1 MFFPLDFFMTL
12 LVTMGPLKVMLVFA
26 ALAKP
31 LGASDRRRVA
41 AKAVVVAFL
50 VGLLFIVGG
59 KFLMDLFHFS
69 IAALRIAG
77 GVILFIFALQMVLG
91 DGGHSQ
97 EANEVEDPTGIAIY
111 PLAIPIMASPIGI
124 VALTLASARFNDDP
138 ATLGLIA
145 VLLLVVMVIN
155 WIVLVGE
162 SRILKYIRPELIGV
176 AERVLGILLAALA
189 AQVILTGLAEVDLTF
204 LATGQAPSS

>member
-1 MFFPLDFFMTL
+1 MFFPFDFLMTL

-31 LGASDRRRVA
+31 LGSSDRRRVA

-77 GVILFIFALQMVLG
+77 GIILFLFALQMVLG
-91 DGGHSQ
+91 DGGHSH
-97 EANEVEDPTGIAIY
+97 EDDEVDDPTGIAIY
-111 PLAIPIMASPIGI
+111 PLALPIMASPIGI

-138 ATLGLIA
+138 ATLALIA
-145 VLLLVVMVIN
+145 VLLLVVMTIN
-155 WIVLVGE
+155 WIVLIGE
-162 SRILKYIRPELIGV
+162 SKILKYIRPELIGV
-176 AERVLGILLAALA
+176 TERVLGILLAALA
-189 AQVILTGLAEVDLTF
+189 AQVILTGIAEADIAFIT
-204 LATGQAPSS
+204 TGGAP

>member
-1 MFFPLDFFMTL
+1 
-12 LVTMGPLKVMLVFA
+12 MGPLKVMLVFA

-31 LGASDRRRVA
+31 LSAPDRRRVA
-41 AKAVVVAFL
+41 TKAVVVAFL

-77 GVILFIFALQMVLG
+77 GVILFLFALQMVLG
-91 DGGHSQ
+91 DGGHSHDGGK
-97 EANEVEDPTGIAIY
+97 VDDPTGIAIY
-111 PLAIPIMASPIGI
+111 PLALPIMASPIGI
-124 VALTLASARFNDDP
+124 VALSLASARFNEDN

-145 VLLLVVMVIN
+145 ILLLVVMVIN

-162 SRILKYIRPELIGV
+162 SKILKYVRPELIGV

-189 AQVILTGLAEVDLTF
+189 AQVILTGFAEADLAF
-204 LATGQAPSS
+204 LQTGEAPHN